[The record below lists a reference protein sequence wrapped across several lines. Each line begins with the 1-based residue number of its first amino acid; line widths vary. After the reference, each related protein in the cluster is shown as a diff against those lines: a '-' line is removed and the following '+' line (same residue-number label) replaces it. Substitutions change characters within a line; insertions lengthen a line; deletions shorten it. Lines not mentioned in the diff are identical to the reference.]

1 MTIFASSVQEP
12 DLFWK
17 SVAST
22 RSTIILLPSGE
33 MLKLLYDLVS
43 QPHFIFVSFLEFLFI
58 LYNPYTNVE

>member
-1 MTIFASSVQEP
+1 
-12 DLFWK
+12 
-17 SVAST
+17 
-22 RSTIILLPSGE
+22 